1 MQGIP
6 AFLAKVYV
14 FWNFR
19 SAFIAKW
26 HKTSFFPAL
35 FSQANPLGTRGL
47 AGFAPLLVQVLLLIS
62 SQSH

>member
-19 SAFIAKW
+19 STFIAKW
-26 HKTSFFPAL
+26 HKTSFFPYL
-35 FSQANPLGTRGL
+35 FPPPKPLGTRGL
-47 AGFAPLLVQVLLLIS
+47 AGIAPPWRKFTLSIV
-62 SQSH
+62 

>member
-35 FSQANPLGTRGL
+35 FSHPNPWEHGG
-47 AGFAPLLVQVLLLIS
+47 
-62 SQSH
+62 